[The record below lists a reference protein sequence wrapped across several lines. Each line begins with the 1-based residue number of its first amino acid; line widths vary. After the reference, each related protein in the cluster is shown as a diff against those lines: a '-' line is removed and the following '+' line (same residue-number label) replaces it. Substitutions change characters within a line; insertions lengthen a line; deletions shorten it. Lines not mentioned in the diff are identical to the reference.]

1 VGTAAAETT
10 SGTLLIGPGQTL
22 VVGPGAE
29 RHHTGPVFVYD
40 GGRIQVNGGK
50 LFLNGSMLIS
60 GASEVLFDSG
70 EFHLAGDDTHVLVSD
85 EARLAFSHG
94 GLFHFAQTYVA
105 QHVLRATG
113 QARVELEGTRIDCD
127 AATITIQLYDDAS
140 YSATATSS
148 EDWSTWYMYD
158 RSRLSLQWVLNGGD
172 VLFYDAVTI
181 DVRNTIGIMPWLYF
195 PAGSVADLSF
205 SEASHCD
212 ASDCPVVSKTI
223 DGTNVRGIEW
233 SVRIENSALVMWG
246 IDSYPGSQ
254 VTVSD
259 SVLAMALVRLGGD
272 RTYVVPGE
280 FINGSSHTDK
290 TFSSLPDRVLRMV
303 NSSVRWWKVDVID
316 SAQAAID
323 RIRFAEMM
331 VMGSARALVTN
342 SVCEGQTIHLGA
354 KEDAFVH
361 FQNGEVW
368 THVSAWDRSTMV
380 LDRSLVDWRKGE
392 YPYQSRNIA
401 HGHARLYAVNSEL
414 ISSPEAMNSSI
425 VTFARLGSFGSQ
437 LGPAP
442 KGRIPVR
449 GSAWIAT
456 GPDSPVTFDRWTL
469 AVRIKGTTAWRT
481 FAQGRRPVSDSSMA
495 WLYLGRPGTYEVKL
509 TIFVR
514 GDDPGTP
521 HPTWAFPAI
530 KELVVY

>member
-1 VGTAAAETT
+1 
-10 SGTLLIGPGQTL
+10 
-22 VVGPGAE
+22 
-29 RHHTGPVFVYD
+29 
-40 GGRIQVNGGK
+40 
-50 LFLNGSMLIS
+50 
-60 GASEVLFDSG
+60 
-70 EFHLAGDDTHVLVSD
+70 
-85 EARLAFSHG
+85 
-94 GLFHFAQTYVA
+94 
-105 QHVLRATG
+105 
-113 QARVELEGTRIDCD
+113 
-127 AATITIQLYDDAS
+127 
-140 YSATATSS
+140 
-148 EDWSTWYMYD
+148 MYD
-158 RSRLSLQWVLNGGD
+158 RSRLSLQSVINGGD
-172 VLFYDAVTI
+172 VVFYDAVTI

-195 PAGSVADLSF
+195 PAGSVADLRF
-205 SEASHCD
+205 PEASHCD
-212 ASDCPVVSKTI
+212 ESSCPTVSKTI
-223 DGTNVRGIEW
+223 DATTVSGIHW

-254 VTVSD
+254 VTVKD

-280 FINGSSHTDK
+280 FVNGSSYADT

-354 KEDAFVH
+354 KEDAFVY
-361 FQNGEVW
+361 FQDGEVW

-401 HGHARLYAVNSEL
+401 HGHARLYAVNSDL
-414 ISSPEAMNSSI
+414 VSLPEAMDSSI

-442 KGRIPVR
+442 KGWIPIT

-456 GPDSPVTFDRWTL
+456 GPDSPVTFDRWEL
-469 AVRIKGTTAWRT
+469 AVRIKGATVWRT
-481 FAQGRRPVSDSSMA
+481 FARGRSPVRDRQMA
-495 WLYLGRPGTYEVKL
+495 RLYLGRPGVYEVKL

-521 HPTWAFPAI
+521 HPTRAFPAI